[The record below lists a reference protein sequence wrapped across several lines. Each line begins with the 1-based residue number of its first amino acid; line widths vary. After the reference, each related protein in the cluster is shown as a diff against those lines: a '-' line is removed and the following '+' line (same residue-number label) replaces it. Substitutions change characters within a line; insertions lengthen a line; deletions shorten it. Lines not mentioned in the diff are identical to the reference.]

1 MLTGVA
7 NMIVIGLFC
16 NWELMMMNNLLN
28 YGGSRMTEAMV
39 PQGHS
44 GLDDSKDLFI
54 RRAQRIKAILTSA
67 FEERFP
73 R

>member
-1 MLTGVA
+1 
-7 NMIVIGLFC
+7 
-16 NWELMMMNNLLN
+16 MMNNLLN

-54 RRAQRIKAILTSA
+54 RRAHRIKAILTSA